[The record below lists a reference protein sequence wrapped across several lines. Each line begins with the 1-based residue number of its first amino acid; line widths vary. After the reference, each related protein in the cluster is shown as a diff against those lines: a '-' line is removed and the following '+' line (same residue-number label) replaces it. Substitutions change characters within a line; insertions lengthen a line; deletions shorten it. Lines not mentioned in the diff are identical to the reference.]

1 MISILQTI
9 LTNILKAIYEP
20 FGFAVLLAIFF
31 MFFYLFA
38 KATSWKRAVN
48 IWLEMFRKSSEFRKM
63 FLFVFYVALML
74 FRTLLNRSIWSNPLS
89 NVMGGWGLNGDDGKL
104 STEAVENVFL
114 FIPYI
119 LLLFWTFSHKL
130 WKTRKVTWMLA
141 SALGISFGTSLGIE
155 FLQLLPAFRSVLQY
169 AGRNFGRYDLCDSNE
184 GQGSVEGKIRILP
197 TLTAF
202 HLHDKVKHNR

>member
-38 KATSWKRAVN
+38 KATSWKRAVK

-141 SALGISFGTSLGIE
+141 SALGIGFGTSLGIE
-155 FLQLLPAFRSVLQY
+155 FLQLLLCLGTFQIS
-169 AGRNFGRYDLCDSNE
+169 DLFYNTL
-184 GQGSVEGKIRILP
+184 GGILGGMIYV
-197 TLTAF
+197 TAM
-202 HLHDKVKHNR
+202 KVKEAWKVR